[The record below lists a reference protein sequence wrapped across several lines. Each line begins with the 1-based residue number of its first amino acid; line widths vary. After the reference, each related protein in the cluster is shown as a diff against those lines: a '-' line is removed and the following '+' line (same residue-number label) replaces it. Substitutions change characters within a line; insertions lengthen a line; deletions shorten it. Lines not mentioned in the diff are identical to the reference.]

1 MKKFLRITRKFLQI
15 NVIVKKK
22 KKKENKH
29 LLQAA
34 SVATPCRPQGS
45 PACSQSLSEVVTILL
60 RFGRRGG
67 NIM

>member
-1 MKKFLRITRKFLQI
+1 MKKFLRVTRKFLQI
-15 NVIVKKK
+15 NVKVRKR
-22 KKKENKH
+22 KKENKH
-29 LLQAA
+29 LPQAA
-34 SVATPCRPQGS
+34 SVAPPCRPQGS